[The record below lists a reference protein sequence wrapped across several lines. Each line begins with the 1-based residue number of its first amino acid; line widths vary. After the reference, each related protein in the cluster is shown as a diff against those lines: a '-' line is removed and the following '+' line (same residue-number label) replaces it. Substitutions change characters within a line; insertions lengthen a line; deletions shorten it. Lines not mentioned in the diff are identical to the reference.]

1 MKNRYWKQLALSM
14 LSGGMLFQVTGCTD
28 AALGI
33 TTIATAITA
42 GGVIY
47 IIQKIMH

>member
-1 MKNRYWKQLALSM
+1 MRNRDWKRLVFAM
-14 LSGGMLFQVTGCTD
+14 LSGGILMQTASCTD

-42 GGVIY
+42 GGVIF
-47 IIQKIMH
+47 IIQKIMS

>member
-1 MKNRYWKQLALSM
+1 MRKRDWKRLALSM

-33 TTIATAITA
+33 TTIASAITA
-42 GGVIY
+42 GGVIF
-47 IIQKIMH
+47 IIRKIMD